1 MKKRILSMLL
11 ALIMAL
17 SLVPVTAFAAATLE
31 GYFEGLPVIAE
42 TEPGTPG
49 STNKWKVTTLDGE
62 DVLISGNAGKSS
74 SSSMLQ
80 LTFTSDVH
88 MTFEYKVSS
97 EARYDKCTITLGST
111 TLVNGE
117 SGDQSWKPLE
127 IDAKS
132 GFALLGEGYT
142 LIFDYFE
149 DSVSADKGIVHE
161 QLLSREGRLYVF
173 SSHAHADHFNRQ
185 ILSWK
190 ALRPDIVYLLSTD
203 IPLSDKDKENGNLHT
218 LAKGDT
224 YRDEYLTVRAFGST
238 DIGISFL
245 VQTPEGATVF
255 HAGDLNNWHWM
266 DESPE
271 EEWKRDE
278 AFFLRE
284 LEDIAVC
291 KEKMDIVLFPVDPRL
306 GKEYMRGPLQFVKRI
321 KTTIF
326 VPMHF
331 DEAFEKASA
340 FALLAAS
347 EGTQVLTPVRRGE
360 TLNLDHYIN
369 LK

>member
-1 MKKRILSMLL
+1 MK
-11 ALIMAL
+11 LIYL
-17 SLVPVTAFAAATLE
+17 
-31 GYFEGLPVIAE
+31 Y
-42 TEPGTPG
+42 
-49 STNKWKVTTLDGE
+49 
-62 DVLISGNAGKSS
+62 
-74 SSSMLQ
+74 
-80 LTFTSDVH
+80 H
-88 MTFEYKVSS
+88 
-97 EARYDKCTITLGST
+97 
-111 TLVNGE
+111 
-117 SGDQSWKPLE
+117 
-127 IDAKS
+127 S

-266 DESPE
+266 DECE
-271 EEWKRDE
+271 EAEWRGYE
-278 AFFLRE
+278 HAFLQE
-284 LEDIAVC
+284 LQLIRKYTETVDVA
-291 KEKMDIVLFPVDPRL
+291 MFPVDPRL
-306 GKEYMRGPLQFVKRI
+306 GKEYMRGPQQFVEMI
-321 KTTIF
+321 KTFIF

-331 DEAFEKASA
+331 WDRPAEVVAFRPYAESRGCRY
-340 FALLAAS
+340 ALIS
-347 EGTQVLTPVRRGE
+347 VPGEGT
-360 TLNLDHYIN
+360 DI
-369 LK
+369 

>member
-1 MKKRILSMLL
+1 MK
-11 ALIMAL
+11 LIYL
-17 SLVPVTAFAAATLE
+17 
-31 GYFEGLPVIAE
+31 Y
-42 TEPGTPG
+42 
-49 STNKWKVTTLDGE
+49 
-62 DVLISGNAGKSS
+62 
-74 SSSMLQ
+74 
-80 LTFTSDVH
+80 H
-88 MTFEYKVSS
+88 
-97 EARYDKCTITLGST
+97 
-111 TLVNGE
+111 
-117 SGDQSWKPLE
+117 
-127 IDAKS
+127 S
-132 GFALLGEGYT
+132 GFALLGESYT

-203 IPLSDKDKENGNLHT
+203 IPISDKDKENRNLHT

-245 VQTPEGATVF
+245 VQTPEGVTVF

-291 KEKMDIVLFPVDPRL
+291 KEKMDVVLFPVDPRL

-340 FALLAAS
+340 FAPLASS
-347 EGTQVLTPVRRGE
+347 EGTQVLTPLRRGE